1 MTDDIVVRLR
11 ELTSRVDN
19 ETLNRMWATNY
30 DADTYLWLKDYETV
44 RDATDEIERLR
55 QERNYYKEM
64 ALHIAGK
71 NFDANEEIHR
81 LKLELKAVRGE

>member
-55 QERNYYKEM
+55 KLTGSLATLMMPFALLMTKEEQET
-64 ALHIAGK
+64 AV
-71 NFDANEEIHR
+71 
-81 LKLELKAVRGE
+81 KAVRGEL